1 MIQRDKQAK
10 KHLFGR
16 RLAAAVLA
24 VIMGVCCIPLTPIQA
39 KAEDAGYELYPIPH
53 TISYT
58 GKDYIVRNEV
68 NLVVEDGIDN
78 YTVDRLEEVL
88 ALKKDIT
95 YTKSNAIV
103 NGKTNILVGIKGSNG
118 YVDTYAQKNLTVSTE
133 NLFGKQDSYV
143 LDSRNGVI
151 TVLGKDTDS
160 SFYGLTTLYHVFA
173 QMDSYTIREFHVEDW
188 ADVSSRGFIEGYYGN
203 PWKTEDRVNLMK
215 WGGYYKLNSYFY
227 APKDDPKHNGK
238 WREPYS
244 EDEIRDKIIPLAEA
258 GNASKCRFVYALHP
272 FMNNPVR
279 FNTPENYAHDL
290 KDVQNKF
297 TQVIKAGVRQIA
309 ILADDAKHVGDDNYI
324 KFLKDM
330 CDWLETM
337 KAEYPDLKMTLPFC
351 TQEYMSWGKEYYSKF
366 PENVQIVM
374 TGGKVWGE
382 VSNNFTTSFT
392 QTAGRGPYMWIN
404 WPCTDNSKKHL
415 IMGGYTTFLQPGVD
429 PKNIQ
434 GIVLNPMQQSEPSKV
449 AIFGNACYSWNIWE
463 NEEEANQAWF
473 DSFKYV
479 DHNSAMET
487 EASAA
492 LREMSKHMMNQAMD
506 GRVQPLQ
513 ESVKLK
519 VILNDFKS
527 KLAAG
532 TVTAQ
537 DVDKVMA
544 EFYVLQAAAKTYR
557 AKAGDQ
563 NVKNQIVYWLDCWDD
578 TTAAALAYLNG
589 VKAVLI
595 KDTTNALKYNSM
607 GKAAF
612 SKSKAHGFHYVNHT
626 EYAEV
631 GVQHIVPFIN
641 TLADYVSRYAELA
654 MDPNKV
660 IGTFIT
666 SRKDNPVGDIKNAV
680 DGDDS
685 TFISYQNPNAIKAGE
700 FVGVVYNRL
709 ITIEDIRF
717 LLGAGKNHFDAC
729 KLQYTEDGTK
739 WKDIP
744 LVDKENSFTGIQ
756 DQHLEV
762 VVKQQNLPKN
772 FKAMGI
778 RLIATANNRLDAWL
792 EVHEIQVNA
801 LKGVLPMVDGTFS
814 ASEGLSIK
822 NKASWDVLKDKKNG
836 TEVHLSNTGDK
847 TAKNAYIQYT
857 FREATKLGTVH
868 FVQGASQG
876 NDVIRNG
883 SLQYLGE
890 DGQWH
895 LAGHITN
902 AKVQTFKLK
911 NKNIVTTAVRIIN
924 HTDVPVW
931 WRVGEFRVEGTKTA
945 ANLPI
950 QYNVIKT
957 DIWKVVGGSEAN
969 LHDGN
974 DGSYVYYDPDGNGNP
989 NNINNDNCMV
999 DQFLG
1004 YNFGRVVELK
1014 SIHAVVGNAANPGDK
1029 IVNYA
1034 IETSMDNQTWTPV
1047 PGYDNYRGANRGV
1060 DVIDI
1065 NLETPINAQY
1075 IRIRN
1080 LEQRH
1085 AWTYFSEFS
1094 VKEVVH
1100 QEGDTEYLY
1109 TNVKTDILSNRREDT
1124 VSLTTGTVN
1133 LNKGEYIGVDLGNI
1147 KAVTKIDTSALGN
1160 NVALETSMNGVTWT
1174 ACTAGSGKNIDAR
1187 YVRAVAKADG
1197 VALDLSKF
1205 EVTFKYVGD
1214 KTVSSDFDVSDADR
1228 DIRIVGGVENI
1239 FDGKLDTNGTITGV
1253 QLAGRHI
1260 TFDLGRSI
1268 HFNSLRYY
1276 IAENNWD
1283 YLRHAKVEISSDLK
1297 NWHQVMVIGK
1307 ETANTSN
1314 TTVAKEADYLT
1325 HDSNNPGYMYAEA
1338 TNLNKDARYIRITPL
1353 SSYNHRWVTIN
1364 ELMINGGAYIS
1375 AEVNRDII
1383 SESQEEP
1390 NKIPSNALDKDCS
1403 TTYLPSAKNSSFTY
1417 RVSAPEGVTI
1427 LRLVQLGT
1435 ISNAT
1440 VSVRYVGENT
1450 NVTLGTMNQAINE
1463 FVLAEGKTLES
1474 VTVTWKDIVP
1484 EIAEIATSTDKV
1496 VKADKT
1502 ALKAALD
1509 ATHPTN
1515 TWITDSINNYND
1527 AKAVGQEIYKNSNV
1541 TQAVVDSALGA
1552 IKSAVADAELKVT
1565 NMDELQALVDNKLSN
1580 DATTYTTNSYYVYSA
1595 AVENLKDA
1603 LANADN
1609 LTQAKAD
1616 KLKAS
1621 VEEAQAALEFSIRN
1635 RELAELGVEGYAALV
1650 GDEYTTDS
1658 FSAVTAAKEAID
1670 ALVAQDKAA
1679 QNGEGERVNPA
1690 KFVEAKAAYD
1700 QAVAAL
1706 RYKADKSVL
1715 QELVA
1720 KAETLDLTGYTS
1732 ESIEAFNSA
1741 LKAAKDV
1748 LADETIGKDNQNV
1761 VDEAVEQ
1768 LKAAIRGLSV
1778 QQTPGTDTK
1787 PNAPQTGDDSNMTI
1801 WVVVAIISL
1810 AGAVCAAAFLLHS
1823 RKRGSK

>member
-1 MIQRDKQAK
+1 MRQRENQSK
-10 KHLFGR
+10 KRLFGR

-39 KAEDAGYELYPIPH
+39 AAEDAGYELYPMPH

-68 NLVVEDGIDN
+68 NLVVEDGIDH

-95 YTKSNAIV
+95 YTQSNAIV
-103 NGKTNILVGIKGSNG
+103 PGKTNILVGIKGSQG
-118 YVDTYAQKNLTVSTE
+118 YVDTYAQENLTVSTE

-203 PWKTEDRVNLMK
+203 PWSTEDRVNLMK

-227 APKDDPKHNGK
+227 APKDDPKHNAQ
-238 WREPYS
+238 WRSLYTE
-244 EDEIRDKIIPLAEA
+244 EEIQDKIIPLAEA

-272 FMNNPVR
+272 FMHNAVR
-279 FNTPENYAHDL
+279 FNDNYEADL
-290 KDVQNKF
+290 KAVQDKF
-297 TQVIKAGVRQIA
+297 AQVIKAGVRQIA
-309 ILADDAKHVGDDNYI
+309 ILADDANHVGNDNYI
-324 KFLKDM
+324 KFLNDM
-330 CDWLETM
+330 CAWLETM
-337 KAEYPDLKMTLPFC
+337 KEEYPDLKMTLPFC
-351 TQEYMSWGKEYYSKF
+351 TQEYMSWGKDYYAKF

-392 QTAGRGPYMWIN
+392 NTVGRGPYMWIN
-404 WPCTDNSKKHL
+404 WPCSDNSKKHL

-429 PKNIQ
+429 PENIQ

-463 NEEEANQAWF
+463 NEEEANEAWF

-487 EASAA
+487 QASAA
-492 LREMSKHMMNQAMD
+492 LRELSKHMMNQAMD
-506 GRVQPLQ
+506 DRVQPLQ
-513 ESVKLK
+513 ESVELK
-519 VILNDFKS
+519 AILNDFKS
-527 KLAAG
+527 KLSAG

-557 AKAGDQ
+557 AKADDQ

-589 VKAVLI
+589 VKATLI
-595 KDTTNALKYNSM
+595 KDSTNALKYNTL
-607 GKAAF
+607 GQVAF
-612 SKSKAHGFHYVNHT
+612 EKSKSHGFHYVNHT

-666 SRKDNPVGDIKNAV
+666 SRKDTPAGDMKNAT

-685 TFISYQNPNAIKAGE
+685 TFISYRNPAAIKEGE
-700 FVGVVYNRL
+700 FVGVVYNKL
-709 ITIEDIRF
+709 ITVEDIRF
-717 LLGAGKNHFDAC
+717 LLGTGKNHFDAC
-729 KLQYTEDGTK
+729 KLQYTEDGTE

-744 LVDKENSFTGIQ
+744 LVNKENAFTGTQ
-756 DQHLEV
+756 NQYLEV
-762 VVKQQNLPKN
+762 VVKQQNLPKD

-778 RLIATANNRLDAWL
+778 RLIATADNRLDAWL
-792 EVHEIQVNA
+792 EVHEIQVNK
-801 LKGVLPMVDGTFS
+801 LKGVLPAVDGTYS
-814 ASEGLSIK
+814 ASNGLSIK
-822 NKASWDVLKDKKNG
+822 NNASWNVLKDKKNG
-836 TEVHLSNTGDK
+836 TEVQLSNVGDK

-857 FREATKLGTVH
+857 FQEAIRLGTVY
-868 FVQGASQG
+868 FAQGASQA

-895 LAGHITN
+895 EMGKITN
-902 AKVQTFKLK
+902 AKVQSFNLREKD
-911 NKNIVTTAVRIIN
+911 IVTTAVRILN
-924 HTDVPVW
+924 LTEVPVW
-931 WRVGEFRVEGTKTA
+931 WRVGEFRVEGTQTA

-957 DIWKVVGGSEAN
+957 DIWKVEGGSEAN

-974 DGSYVYYDPDGNGNP
+974 DGSFVYYDPDGNGNP

-1014 SIHAVVGNAANPGDK
+1014 NIHVVVGNTAKVGDK
-1029 IVNYA
+1029 IVKYA
-1034 IETSMDNQTWTPV
+1034 IETSMDNQTWTAV
-1047 PGYDNYRGANRGV
+1047 PGYAAYTGKDNAV
-1060 DVIDI
+1060 DVINID
-1065 NLETPINAQY
+1065 LATPINAQY

-1085 AWTYFSEFS
+1085 AWVYFSEFT
-1094 VKEVVH
+1094 VKEAVH
-1100 QEGDTEYLY
+1100 QDGTPDYLY
-1109 TNVKTDILSNRREDT
+1109 TNATTDILSNKKNGT
-1124 VSLTTGTVN
+1124 VSLTSGTVT
-1133 LNKGEYIGVDLGNI
+1133 LNQGQYIGVDLGNI
-1147 KAVTKIDTSALGN
+1147 KAVTKIDTSDLGS

-1187 YVRAVAKADG
+1187 YVRAVSKADG
-1197 VALDLSKF
+1197 TEVDLTKF
-1205 EVTFKYVGD
+1205 AVTFKYIAD
-1214 KTVSSDFDVSDADR
+1214 KSVTSDFNVSDADI
-1228 DIRIVGGVENI
+1228 DMTIVGGVENV
-1239 FDGKLDTNGTITGV
+1239 FDGKLDTKGTITGV
-1253 QLAGRHI
+1253 QTKDRHI
-1260 TFDLGRSI
+1260 TFDLGQSV
-1268 HFNSLRYY
+1268 HFSSLRYY
-1276 IAENNWD
+1276 IAEDNWD

-1297 NWHQVMVIGK
+1297 TWQQVMVIGK
-1307 ETANTSN
+1307 PTDNTTNTS
-1314 TTVAKEADYLT
+1314 VAKDADYLT

-1338 TNLNKDARYIRITPL
+1338 KNLNQDARYIRITPL
-1353 SSYNHRWVTIN
+1353 SSYDHRWVVIN
-1364 ELMINGGAYIS
+1364 ELQINGGAYIS
-1375 AEVNRDII
+1375 PEANRDII
-1383 SESQEEP
+1383 SNVQEEP
-1390 NKIPSNALDKDCS
+1390 GKIPSNALDKDYN
-1403 TTYLPSAKNSSFTY
+1403 TAYRPAGKNNSFTY
-1417 RVSAPEGVTI
+1417 RVSDPKGLTV
-1427 LRLVQLGT
+1427 LRLVQLGA

-1440 VSVRYVGENT
+1440 VTVRYVGET
-1450 NVTLGTMNQAINE
+1450 KDAELGTLNQAISE

-1474 VTVTWKDIVP
+1474 VTVSWTDTAP
-1484 EIAEIATSTDKV
+1484 EIAEIAVSAEKV
-1496 VKADKT
+1496 TKADKT
-1502 ALKAALD
+1502 ALKEALD

-1515 TWITDSINNYND
+1515 TWITDSVKNYND
-1527 AKAVGQEIYKNSNV
+1527 AKTVGQAVYANPNV

-1552 IKSAVADAELKVT
+1552 IKSAVADAQLKVT

-1580 DATTYTTNSYYVYSA
+1580 DAITYTTNSYYVYSA
-1595 AVENLKDA
+1595 AVENLQDA

-1616 KLKAS
+1616 TLKAA
-1621 VEEAQAALEFSIRN
+1621 VADAQAALEFSIRH
-1635 RELAELGVEGYAALV
+1635 RELAELAVEGYAALV
-1650 GDEYTTDS
+1650 GDEYTPDS
-1658 FSAVTAAKEAID
+1658 FAAVTAAKEAID

-1679 QNGEGERVNPA
+1679 QQGEGERVNPEKLA
-1690 KFVEAKAAYD
+1690 QAKAAYE

-1706 RYKADKSVL
+1706 RYKSDKSVL

-1720 KAETLDLTGYTS
+1720 KAEALDLTGYTT
-1732 ESIEAFNSA
+1732 ESVEAFNA
-1741 LKAAKDV
+1741 AMKAAKAV
-1748 LADETIGKDNQNV
+1748 LADETIGRDQQNV

-1768 LKAAIRGLSV
+1768 LKAAIRGLTV
-1778 QQTPGTDTK
+1778 EQAPGTAPK
-1787 PNAPQTGDDSNMTI
+1787 PDVPQTGDDSNMTV
-1801 WVVVAIISL
+1801 WVVVAVISL
-1810 AGAVCAAAFLLHS
+1810 AGIVCAAAFLLHS
-1823 RKRGSK
+1823 RKRSRR